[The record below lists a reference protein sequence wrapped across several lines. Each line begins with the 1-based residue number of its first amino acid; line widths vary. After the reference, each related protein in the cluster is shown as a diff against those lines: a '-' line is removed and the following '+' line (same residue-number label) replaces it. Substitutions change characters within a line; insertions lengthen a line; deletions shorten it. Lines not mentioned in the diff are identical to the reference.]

1 MTAFRVGLT
10 GGLASGKSTVARW
23 LAESGLTV
31 VDADQLVAD
40 LYRPDQ
46 AGSRLVAEL
55 FGQEMLTEDGAV
67 DHQRLAELVF
77 ADVDARRR
85 LEARVHP
92 LVGRRFSQMAEE
104 TDGTLVLEA
113 TLLAQSGFMSHFD
126 HVVTVEA
133 DRELRLTRA
142 VARGISRREAQAR
155 IAAQGPDAARTA
167 AADSI
172 LTNNGTLEE
181 LRRQVDRL
189 LVVLL
194 ELKQKD
200 AAR

>member
-1 MTAFRVGLT
+1 MTAFQVGLT

-23 LAESGLTV
+23 LAEGGLTV
-31 VDADQLVAD
+31 VDADELVAE

-46 AGSRLVAEL
+46 EGTLLVAEL
-55 FGQEMLTEDGAV
+55 FGDRMLSETGAV
-67 DHQRLAELVF
+67 DHQQLAELVF
-77 ADVDARRR
+77 TDSVGRRE
-85 LEARVHP
+85 LEARIHP

-113 TLLAQSGFMSHFD
+113 TLLAQSGFISHFD

-142 VARGISRREAQAR
+142 VARGISRREAQSR
-155 IAAQGPDAARTA
+155 IAAQGPDAARTEV
-167 AADSI
+167 ADSV

-181 LRRQVDRL
+181 LRQQVDQL
-189 LVVLL
+189 LVDLR
-194 ELKQKD
+194 E